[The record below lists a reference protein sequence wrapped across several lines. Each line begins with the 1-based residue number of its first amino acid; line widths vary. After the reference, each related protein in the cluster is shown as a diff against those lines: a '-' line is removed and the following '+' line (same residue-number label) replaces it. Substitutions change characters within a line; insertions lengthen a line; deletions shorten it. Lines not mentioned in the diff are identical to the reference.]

1 MTNRKALQELQI
13 HIARRL
19 QQAESQAGV
28 VASWLGVRL
37 GQQKILLPLQ
47 QSGEIHAVNAY
58 QRLPY
63 TKPWFIGVTALRSHI
78 YGVIEL
84 SAFLRQT
91 SENTATPEPSGT
103 KQRLIAVNDAFG
115 VNAVLRVDELEGLR
129 AQEFFVRSEPAPAN
143 APDYYGSIFYDAHN
157 VSWHEINLQALL
169 CTPQFLEI
177 ADKPEQQNALNYDPA
192 PDTTYPS

>member
-1 MTNRKALQELQI
+1 MVKREALHELQER
-13 HIARRL
+13 IANRL
-19 QQAESQAGV
+19 QQVEVQSGLT
-28 VASWLGVRL
+28 ASWLGVRL
-37 GQQKILLPLQ
+37 GQKKILLPLQ

-63 TKPWFIGVTALRSHI
+63 TKPWFLGVTALRSHI

-115 VNAVLRVDELEGLR
+115 VNAVLRIDELEGLR

-143 APDYYGSIFYDAHN
+143 APDYYGSIFYDANN
-157 VSWHEINLQALL
+157 VAWQEINLQALL
-169 CTPQFLEI
+169 QDPRFLDI
-177 ADKPEQQNALNYDPA
+177 NVKSDRKKVLNYDSA
-192 PDTTYPS
+192 PDTVYPS

>member
-47 QSGEIHAVNAY
+47 QSGEIHALDVV
-58 QRLPY
+58 QPLPY
-63 TKPWFIGVTALRSHI
+63 TQPWFAGVVALRGHI

-84 SAFLRQT
+84 SAFLMMQA
-91 SENTATPEPSGT
+91 STAPVPEPRSR
-103 KQRLIAVNDAFG
+103 QRLVAINDAFG
-115 VNAVLRVDELEGLR
+115 LNVVLRIDELEGLHT
-129 AQEFFVRSEPAPAN
+129 QDVFVRSEPAPPN
-143 APDYYGSIFYDAHN
+143 APEYYGGIFYDALDTA
-157 VSWHEINLQALL
+157 WQEINLQTLVQS
-169 CTPQFLEI
+169 PQFLDITTEL
-177 ADKPEQQNALNYDPA
+177 NAPLKALPH
-192 PDTTYPS
+192 